1 MRYSSLHVHTVFCD
15 GQDEVETYCRTAW
28 EKGFASLG
36 FSAHAPV
43 RAKTGIVT
51 DWHLNEDRFATYLE
65 AVRDAR
71 QRWAGK
77 LPVYLGL
84 EVDYIRGLMGPA
96 DPDYRDMGLDYVIGS
111 VHYVFPPDGGAPFA
125 VDAPQE
131 AFDRDVRGR
140 FNGDGESLMEAYWD
154 ALDGMIRAGGFDILG
169 HIDLVKKNNQEGQW
183 FSIAGER
190 YLEKVRS
197 IVDALARSGVMV
209 EVNTGGLNR
218 GKTKDTYPSR
228 EILSLLRERNVPVT
242 ITADA
247 HRAPDLG
254 GHYDTAL
261 QTLLEAGYTNVY
273 LFEGKGKWSIEA
285 LSS

>member
-1 MRYSSLHVHTVFCD
+1 VHTVFCD

-51 DWHLNEDRFATYLE
+51 DWHLNEDRFAAYLK